1 MTLAATQL
9 AHEAGRHGG
18 RDGGFFIF
26 PLLLLLLAGIGFFL
40 FMRRRRA
47 FAESGGPARTSA
59 LSVLQERFARGEIDR
74 DEYDHR
80 KAVLRDD
87 DAVPPAP
94 PRSSRPA
101 SETPPETTSED
112 DGYPES

>member
-1 MTLAATQL
+1 MTIATTQL
-9 AHEAGRHGG
+9 ALEASRHGG
-18 RDGGFFIF
+18 RHGAFFIL
-26 PLLLLLLAGIGFFL
+26 PLLLLLAGTVFFL

-47 FAESGGPARTSA
+47 FAMPGGPARTSA

-87 DAVPPAP
+87 DTVPPAP
-94 PRSSRPA
+94 PKSSRPI
-101 SETPPETTSED
+101 SETPPESTTED
-112 DGYPES
+112 DDHSES